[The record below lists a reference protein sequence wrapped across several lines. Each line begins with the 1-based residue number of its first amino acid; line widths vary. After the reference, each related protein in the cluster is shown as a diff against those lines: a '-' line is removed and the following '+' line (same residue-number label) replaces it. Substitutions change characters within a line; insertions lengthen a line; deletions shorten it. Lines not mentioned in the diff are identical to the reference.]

1 MLQAHK
7 AAVDRFVAEA
17 RGCACSARAAWLIE
31 GRERDSIQG
40 FLVSVKSGKPSVLHV
55 KELIAT
61 LEDQGGALGLL
72 IELDKERGSGLEV
85 VDNDEDVVHPP
96 DRHLLAPRCGFTA
109 ASAWR
114 RAAPRSQPRRP
125 SSA

>member
-1 MLQAHK
+1 MTKGASSGPDMLQAHK

-17 RGCACSARAAWLIE
+17 RGSACSARAAWLIE

-72 IELDKERGSGLEV
+72 IELDAPTEAARGECRAV
-85 VDNDEDVVHPP
+85 
-96 DRHLLAPRCGFTA
+96 RHDLRRTRQPSSS
-109 ASAWR
+109 ASAMMIPSG
-114 RAAPRSQPRRP
+114 PRT
-125 SSA
+125 